1 MIKQVSHPS
10 TATGP
15 AGLALA
21 LGVAY
26 DLHAPVP
33 APRAPEVAAPQPQLM
48 GLRVPADHPHR
59 HKVPL
64 KRLTAVR
71 G

>member
-1 MIKQVSHPS
+1 MIIQVSHPV
-10 TATGP
+10 TGTDP
-15 AGLALA
+15 AAITLALE
-21 LGVAY
+21 VAY

-33 APRAPEVAAPQPQLM
+33 APRAPEVAAPELM
-48 GLRVPADHPHR
+48 GLRVPASRTHR

-64 KRLTAVR
+64 KRLTTMP

>member
-1 MIKQVSHPS
+1 MINQVSH
-10 TATGP
+10 TVTGTDP
-15 AGLALA
+15 AGITLALE
-21 LGVAY
+21 VAY

-33 APRAPEVAAPQPQLM
+33 APRAPEVAAPELM
-48 GLRVPADHPHR
+48 GLRVSAGRPHR

-64 KRLTAVR
+64 KRLTTMP

>member
-1 MIKQVSHPS
+1 MIKQVTH
-10 TATGP
+10 TVADTDP
-15 AGLALA
+15 AGITLALE
-21 LGVAY
+21 VAY
-26 DLHAPVP
+26 DLHAP
-33 APRAPEVAAPQPQLM
+33 APRAPEVAAPQLM
-48 GLRVPADHPHR
+48 GLRVPAAAHPHR